1 MKRFMILLLLAQ
13 VAQAQVYKW
22 VDDNGKVH
30 YSDEIPEGRDVLEE
44 NIEIKNSQIQIMGE
58 KDMQLLETYDTD
70 REQRK
75 EANKLEQKRLD
86 QEASKSANVVNKKV
100 SLPEK
105 HRCFGPSPSSTP
117 SGVSHLEVNARELG
131 DEQIETLKNIFDKIR
146 GNWRGTAEGVTC
158 LGTVETPKLKPED
171 FNLRVEARVDFSS
184 TLRIEADLES
194 KHGGSRRSEKYDFHL
209 EDDFLRLNFFGK
221 GGDIELRHLT
231 KEGFTILQKKWH
243 RNIFVETLIA
253 INLNGNA
260 LIIERINYANGI
272 LGGVSVW
279 ALEKY

>member
-44 NIEIKNSQIQIMGE
+44 NIEIKNSQLQIMGE
-58 KDMQLLETYDTD
+58 KDKQLLETFDTD

-86 QEASKSANVVNKKV
+86 QEASRSADVANKK
-100 SLPEK
+100 SSRPEK
-105 HRCFGPSPSSTP
+105 YRCFGPSPSSTP
-117 SGVSHLEVNARELG
+117 SGVSHLEVNAREL
-131 DEQIETLKNIFDKIR
+131 DDKQIETLENIFNKIR
-146 GNWRGTAEGVTC
+146 GNWRGVAQGGTC

-171 FNLRVEARVDFSS
+171 FNLRVEARLDFSS
-184 TLRIEADLES
+184 TLKIQADLES
-194 KHGGSRRSEKYDFHL
+194 KNGGSRRHENYDFHL

-231 KEGFTILQKKWH
+231 KDGFTILQKKWH
-243 RNIFVETLIA
+243 RNIFVETLVA
-253 INLNGNA
+253 INLDNNA
-260 LIIERINYANGI
+260 LTIERINYTNGI
-272 LGGVSVW
+272 LAGFSVW
-279 ALEKY
+279 TLERY

>member
-131 DEQIETLKNIFDKIR
+131 DEQIETLKNIP
-146 GNWRGTAEGVTC
+146 C
-158 LGTVETPKLKPED
+158 
-171 FNLRVEARVDFSS
+171 
-184 TLRIEADLES
+184 
-194 KHGGSRRSEKYDFHL
+194 
-209 EDDFLRLNFFGK
+209 
-221 GGDIELRHLT
+221 
-231 KEGFTILQKKWH
+231 KWS
-243 RNIFVETLIA
+243 A
-253 INLNGNA
+253 
-260 LIIERINYANGI
+260 
-272 LGGVSVW
+272 
-279 ALEKY
+279 